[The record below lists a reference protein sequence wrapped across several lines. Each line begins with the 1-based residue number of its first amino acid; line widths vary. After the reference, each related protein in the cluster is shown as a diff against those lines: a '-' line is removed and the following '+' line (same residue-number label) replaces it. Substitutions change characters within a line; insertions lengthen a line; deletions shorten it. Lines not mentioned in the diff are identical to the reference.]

1 MPSTLSI
8 GTTRIMSSLGPE
20 NGRCPKGEDMIKSI
34 TIQNYKSFD
43 AVPPKP
49 IVLDVETQMP
59 VFFYGRNGA
68 GKTAIGEVI
77 CGCGAGDALFQNCKV
92 DVTQGGPFRFHVY
105 NHNFIRQVIGE
116 PAGMPGIFTIGELDT
131 ATQKKIE
138 EQEASL
144 QATDTERL
152 SIQNDV
158 DSLDAQLATA
168 LTTAR
173 EEVWN
178 VYKSH
183 DKGVFD
189 DFLTGYGRDKQKFFD
204 DLRTYETADDAVL
217 ADLATL
223 EKRLRDVSGTEAA
236 KATHQVALGAF
247 APIENDTIWKQP
259 IEVSGASR
267 LAPLIEKLGN
277 GDWVSQGRVY
287 VHDDQCPF
295 CQQGLPHDFTA
306 ELTRL
311 LDGDRQAK
319 IDAIASQI
327 RNYDTA
333 IHALKAA
340 MTPPL
345 DEPFSS
351 ETNLQSVWETVHA
364 KLKANLATMRLKQ
377 QKPGGAV
384 NLAETDVEPLRIALA
399 SLNTRIDEF
408 NQRIRDRAGERN
420 TIKKLFWQNMCRNK
434 ISVYRTYDTVATP
447 LREKRTTAETD
458 GRAATMRRTACIN
471 ALADLRKRQEGVDA
485 SVDAINERLGNL
497 GIDSF
502 TIAKKDGAGSLYCL
516 KRPHHGESNTKSL
529 SEGEKTLISF
539 LYFME
544 LLKGSAQQGAVVD
557 VRKTIVVIDDPI
569 SSLSHNFVYDVATI
583 ICQELIRPPG
593 GQQVRQVIVLTHSLF
608 FLHEL
613 TYQLGG
619 GNLEKAADKC
629 QLLRVV
635 KGTHSQV
642 KPMNARDFANDYD
655 ALWQIVRDA
664 QKGIVPTLVV
674 PNTMRCILESF
685 FAFTGAR
692 GHFEKILEQLSSED
706 ATFKP
711 LERYLNRGAH
721 RDGINAMNIDW
732 GQFNIDYYLTKLEA
746 VFTKADYAEHYRM
759 KMGLANA
766 A

>member
-1 MPSTLSI
+1 
-8 GTTRIMSSLGPE
+8 MSAYGPQTADVLR
-20 NGRCPKGEDMIKSI
+20 GKDMIRSI
-34 TIQNYKSFD
+34 TIPKYKSFD

-49 IVLDVETQMP
+49 ILLDVATQKP
-59 VFFYGRNGA
+59 VFLYGRNGA

-77 CGCGAGDALFQNCKV
+77 CGCAAGDASFQDCKV

-131 ATQKKIE
+131 ATQKTIE
-138 EQEASL
+138 GQEALL
-144 QATDTERL
+144 QAIDIERS
-152 SIQNDV
+152 SIQSDL

-173 EEVWN
+173 EEVWT
-178 VYKSH
+178 VYKAH

-217 ADLATL
+217 ANLATL
-223 EKRLRDVSGTEAA
+223 EKRLRDVSGTETA
-236 KATHQVALGAF
+236 KATHQVALGTF
-247 APIENDTIWKQP
+247 APIENDTIWRQP
-259 IEVSGASR
+259 IEVSGESR

-277 GDWVSQGRVY
+277 GDWVSQGRAY

-319 IDAIASQI
+319 IDSIADHI
-327 RNYDTA
+327 RNYGTA
-333 IHALKAA
+333 LQTLEAA
-340 MTPPL
+340 MAPPL

-351 ETNLQSVWETVHA
+351 ETDLQSAWEAVHA
-364 KLKANLATMRLKQ
+364 KLKNNLTTMRLKQ
-377 QKPGGAV
+377 QKPGEAV
-384 NLAETDVEPLRIALA
+384 DLAETDVEPLQVALA
-399 SLNTRIDEF
+399 KLNTRIDEF
-408 NQRIRDRAGERN
+408 NQRIRDRAGERDA
-420 TIKKLFWQNMCRNK
+420 IKKLFWQNMCRNK
-434 ISVYRTYDTVATP
+434 VTVYRTYDTLTAP
-447 LREKRTTAETD
+447 LRESRTRVETSSRDAMARRSACVNTLAE
-458 GRAATMRRTACIN
+458 
-471 ALADLRKRQEGVDA
+471 LRKKQEGVDA

-516 KRPHHGESNTKSL
+516 KRPHQGESNTESL

-619 GNLEKAADKC
+619 GSLEKAADKC

-635 KGTHSQV
+635 KGAHSQV
-642 KPMNARDFANDYD
+642 ETMNAGDFANDYD
-655 ALWQIVRDA
+655 ALWQIIRDA
-664 QKGIVPTLVV
+664 KAGVVTTLVV

-692 GHFEKILEQLSSED
+692 GHFEDILKRLSD
-706 ATFKP
+706 GDVTFKP

-721 RDGINAMNIDW
+721 RDDVNAMNIDW
-732 GQFNIDYYLTKLEA
+732 GQFNTDYYLTKLQA
-746 VFTKADYAEHYRM
+746 VFKEAGYPEHYRM
-759 KMGLANA
+759 KMGLPETV
-766 A
+766 

>member
-1 MPSTLSI
+1 
-8 GTTRIMSSLGPE
+8 
-20 NGRCPKGEDMIKSI
+20 MIKSI
-34 TIQNYKSFD
+34 TIPNYKSFD

-49 IVLDVETQMP
+49 IVLDVANQKP

-77 CGCGAGDALFQNCKV
+77 CGCAAEDALFRNCKV

-131 ATQKKIE
+131 ATQKTIE
-138 EQEASL
+138 EQEALL
-144 QATDTERL
+144 QAIDAERL
-152 SIQNDV
+152 AIQSDL
-158 DSLDAQLATA
+158 DSLDAQLTTA

-173 EEVWN
+173 EEVWTA
-178 VYKSH
+178 YKAQ

-189 DFLTGYGRDKQKFFD
+189 AFITGYGRDKQKFFD

-217 ADLATL
+217 ADLAML
-223 EKRLRDVSGTEAA
+223 EKRLRDVSGTETA
-236 KATHQVALGAF
+236 KATHQVALGTF
-247 APIENDTIWKQP
+247 APVENDTIWKQR
-259 IEVSGASR
+259 IEVSGKSR

-277 GDWVSQGRVY
+277 GDWVSQGCAY

-319 IDAIASQI
+319 IDSIAGHI
-327 RNYDTA
+327 RNYDA
-333 IHALKAA
+333 ALQALEAA
-340 MTPPL
+340 MAPPL
-345 DEPFSS
+345 GEPFSS
-351 ETNLQSVWETVHA
+351 ETDLQSAWEAVHA
-364 KLKANLATMRLKQ
+364 KLKSNLTTMRLKQ
-377 QKPGGAV
+377 QKPGEAV
-384 NLAETDVEPLRIALA
+384 DLAETDVEPLRVAMA
-399 SLNTRIDEF
+399 KLNTRINEF
-408 NQRIRDRAGERN
+408 NQRIRDRAGERDAV
-420 TIKKLFWQNMCRNK
+420 KKLFWQNMCRSK
-434 ISVYRTYDTVATP
+434 VTVYRTYDTVTAP
-447 LREKRTTAETD
+447 LRAKRATAETD
-458 GRAATMRRTACIN
+458 GRDAATRRTACIN

-502 TIAKKDGAGSLYCL
+502 TIAKKDGTGSLYCL
-516 KRPHHGESNTKSL
+516 KRPHQDESNTESL

-619 GNLEKAADKC
+619 SNLEKAADKC

-642 KPMNARDFANDYD
+642 ETMNARDFANDYD
-655 ALWQIVRDA
+655 ALWQIIRDA

-685 FAFTGAR
+685 FAFTGAH
-692 GHFEKILEQLSSED
+692 GQFEDILKRLSDGD

-721 RDGINAMNIDW
+721 RDSVNAMNIDW
-732 GQFNIDYYLTKLEA
+732 GQFSTDYYLTKLQA
-746 VFTKADYAEHYRM
+746 VFTEAGYPEHYRM
-759 KMGLANA
+759 KMGLPDAANQ
-766 A
+766 

>member
-1 MPSTLSI
+1 
-8 GTTRIMSSLGPE
+8 
-20 NGRCPKGEDMIKSI
+20 MIKSI

-43 AVPPKP
+43 TVPPRP
-49 IVLDVETQMP
+49 IVLDVATQKP

-77 CGCGAGDALFQNCKV
+77 CGCGAGDASFQDCNV
-92 DVTQGGPFRFHVY
+92 EVTQGGPFRFHVY

-116 PAGMPGIFTIGELDT
+116 PAGMPGIFTIGKLDT
-131 ATQKKIE
+131 ATQKTIE
-138 EQEASL
+138 EQQALL
-144 QATDTERL
+144 QTIDAEGL
-152 SIQNDV
+152 SIQNDIS
-158 DSLDAQLATA
+158 SLDAQLITA

-173 EEVWN
+173 EEVWTA
-178 VYKSH
+178 YKAH

-189 DFLTGYGRDKQKFFD
+189 DFLTGYGRDKQKFFE
-204 DLRTYETADDAVL
+204 DLWTYETADDVVL
-217 ADLATL
+217 ADLASL
-223 EKRLRDVSGTEAA
+223 EKRLRDISGVETA
-236 KATHQVALGAF
+236 KDTHQVALGTF
-247 APIENDTIWKQP
+247 APIENDLIWKQP
-259 IEVSGASR
+259 IEVSGESR

-277 GDWVSQGRVY
+277 GDWVSQGRAY

-319 IDAIASQI
+319 IDSIAKHIRDYGTAIKALEAAIA
-327 RNYDTA
+327 A
-333 IHALKAA
+333 
-340 MTPPL
+340 PL

-351 ETNLQSVWETVHA
+351 ETDLQSAWEAVHA
-364 KLKANLATMRLKQ
+364 KLKNNLTTMRLKQ
-377 QKPGGAV
+377 QKPGEAV
-384 NLAETDVEPLRIALA
+384 DLAETDVEPLRVAL
-399 SLNTRIDEF
+399 SKLNTRINEF
-408 NQRIRDRAGERN
+408 NQRIQDRAGERDA
-420 TIKKLFWQNMCRNK
+420 IKKLFWQNMCRSK
-434 ISVYRTYDTVATP
+434 ITVYQTYDTVTGP
-447 LREKRTTAETD
+447 LQAQRTTAETNN
-458 GRAATMRRTACIN
+458 REAAARRHACVST
-471 ALADLRKRQEGVDA
+471 LAKLRKKQEGVDA
-485 SVDAINERLGNL
+485 SVAAINERLNSL

-516 KRPHHGESNTKSL
+516 KRPHQGESNTESL

-539 LYFME
+539 LYFIE
-544 LLKGSAQQGAVVD
+544 LLKGSAQQGTVVD

-619 GNLEKAADKC
+619 GNLDKAADKC

-635 KGTHSQV
+635 KGDHSQV
-642 KPMNARDFANDYD
+642 ETMNAGDFANDYD
-655 ALWQIVRDA
+655 ALWQIIRDA
-664 QKGIVPTLVV
+664 QKGDVPTLVV

-692 GHFEKILEQLSSED
+692 GRFEDILKRLSDGD

-721 RDGINAMNIDW
+721 RDDVNAMNIDW
-732 GQFNIDYYLTKLEA
+732 GQFDTDYYLTKLQA
-746 VFTKADYAEHYRM
+746 VFTEAGYPEHYRT
-759 KMGLANA
+759 KMGLPESP
-766 A
+766 

>member
-1 MPSTLSI
+1 
-8 GTTRIMSSLGPE
+8 
-20 NGRCPKGEDMIKSI
+20 MIKSI
-34 TIQNYKSFD
+34 TIPNYKSFD

-49 IVLDVETQMP
+49 IVLDVATQKP

-77 CGCGAGDALFQNCKV
+77 CGCAAGDALFQNCKV

-131 ATQKKIE
+131 ATQQKIE
-138 EQEASL
+138 EQQALL
-144 QATDTERL
+144 QTIDAEVL
-152 SIQNDV
+152 SIQNDI
-158 DSLDAQLATA
+158 SSIDAQLTIA

-173 EEVWN
+173 EEVWTA
-178 VYKSH
+178 YKAQ

-189 DFLTGYGRDKQKFFD
+189 AFITGYGRDKQKFFD
-204 DLRTYETADDAVL
+204 DLRAYETADDAVP

-223 EKRLRDVSGTEAA
+223 EKRLRDVSGTEMA
-236 KATHQVALGAF
+236 KATHQVALRTF
-247 APIENDTIWKQP
+247 APIESDTIWKQP
-259 IEVSGASR
+259 IEVSGESR

-277 GDWVSQGRVY
+277 GDWVSQGRTY
-287 VHDDQCPF
+287 VHDYQCPF
-295 CQQGLPHDFTA
+295 CQQGLPHGFTA

-319 IDAIASQI
+319 IDSIANHI
-327 RNYDTA
+327 RDYGTA
-333 IHALKAA
+333 LQALEAA
-340 MTPPL
+340 MAPPL

-351 ETNLQSVWETVHA
+351 ETELRSAWEAVHA
-364 KLKANLATMRLKQ
+364 KLKSNLTTMRLKQ
-377 QKPGGAV
+377 EKPSEV
-384 NLAETDVEPLRIALA
+384 VDVAETDVEPLQVALA
-399 SLNTRIDEF
+399 SLNTRINEF
-408 NQRIRDRAGERN
+408 NQRIQDRAGERDK
-420 TIKKLFWQNMCRNK
+420 IKKLFWQNMCRSK
-434 ISVYRTYDTVATP
+434 ATVYRTYDTVTAP
-447 LREKRTTAETD
+447 LQAQRTTAEAS
-458 GRAATMRRTACIN
+458 GRDASIRRTACIN
-471 ALADLRKRQEGVDA
+471 ALAELRKRQEGVDA
-485 SVDAINERLGNL
+485 SVDAINERLRNL

-502 TIAKKDGAGSLYCL
+502 TIAKKDGAGNLYCL
-516 KRPHHGESNTKSL
+516 KRPHRGESNTESL

-642 KPMNARDFANDYD
+642 ETMNAGDFANDYN
-655 ALWQIVRDA
+655 ALWQIIRDA
-664 QKGIVPTLVV
+664 KAGVVPALVV

-685 FAFTGAR
+685 FAFTGER
-692 GHFEKILEQLSSED
+692 DRFEVVLEQLSGSD

-721 RDGINAMNIDW
+721 RDDVNAMNIDW
-732 GQFNIDYYLTKLEA
+732 GQFNTDYYLTKLQA
-746 VFTKADYAEHYRM
+746 VFKEAGYPEHYRM
-759 KMGLANA
+759 KMGPPDATNQ
-766 A
+766 